1 MLLTYL
7 SQDLNALNGMAGSH
21 QTFRVP
27 KDMEAYNVPLDI
39 AVIPPE
45 VRIWCLIGMFWGNP
59 YSEVFGDVYGTL
71 FSAVLGDGVWVKP
84 FHRPYLLYTAYI
96 HR

>member
-1 MLLTYL
+1 
-7 SQDLNALNGMAGSH
+7 MAGSH

-84 FHRPYLLYTAYI
+84 FHRPYLLYSAYI